1 MSPKKTMLIG
11 MISQIVLGV
20 ATGYSPNFLLH
31 IIFRAAVAA
40 TCSLMCI
47 GSTTLAD
54 ITSGKPKVMVACL
67 FEQYWSIGVI
77 LLPLVSTYWD
87 SWNVIYIDIT
97 APTLLLMLTYFWLPD
112 SPRWLLKH
120 GKVEEALNVMLEA
133 AKVNGKS
140 DFNKD
145 DLAKD
150 LQEISTTLLKTPP
163 EPSLLS
169 IWEGD
174 FKYKL
179 SVLAVHLGWSAF
191 LSLYYAS
198 TLHVRAMRRNYLE
211 INTVIIGIAEIIGTF
226 IGLHLILNTTRKWFW
241 ASALNIIAAFIEY
254 SAIIIP
260 SSVDPFPRMI
270 LLMVTSTVAKIT
282 ISTMLSLFLTCTN
295 EVTGDKTK
303 KRICSYSAMNCAR
316 TLVML
321 APYIGHSA
329 IHGSAL
335 YPQSIMALI
344 NVLTS
349 LMIASCI
356 STPRTIPLETDDNN
370 ENKCDCTHL

>member
-1 MSPKKTMLIG
+1 MSPKRTMLIG
-11 MISQIVLGV
+11 MISQIVLGL
-20 ATGYSPNFLLH
+20 ATGYAPTYFLH

-54 ITSGKPKVMVACL
+54 ITSGKPKVVVACL

-77 LLPLVSTYWD
+77 LLPLVSTFWD
-87 SWNVIYIDIT
+87 SWSIIYIDIT
-97 APTLLLMLTYFWLPD
+97 APTAFLMLTYFWLPD

-120 GKVEEALNVMLEA
+120 GKIEEALNVMLEV
-133 AKVNGKS
+133 AKVNGKT
-140 DFNKD
+140 DFNKE
-145 DLAKD
+145 DLEKD
-150 LQEISTTLLKTPP
+150 LNEISVTLQKAPP

-169 IWEGD
+169 IWDGD
-174 FKYKL
+174 FKHK
-179 SVLAVHLGWSAF
+179 LAVFAAHLGWSAF

-198 TLHVRAMRRNYLE
+198 TLHVRAMGRNYLE
-211 INTVIIGIAEIIGTF
+211 INTIIIGIAEIIGTF

-260 SSVDPFPRMI
+260 SSVPPFTRMI
-270 LLMVTSTVAKIT
+270 ILMATSTIAKIT
-282 ISTMLSLFLTCTN
+282 ISTMLSLFLTCTS
-295 EVTGDKTK
+295 EITGEKVK

-321 APYIGHSA
+321 APYIGYSA
-329 IHGSAL
+329 INGSAL

-356 STPRTIPLETDDNN
+356 NTPRTIPLKSTNED
-370 ENKCDCTHL
+370 ENKCDCTRL

>member
-1 MSPKKTMLIG
+1 MLIG
-11 MISQIVLGV
+11 MIAQIVLGL
-20 ATGYSPNFLLH
+20 ATGYAPNFLLH

-54 ITSGKPKVMVACL
+54 ITSGKPKVAVACL

-77 LLPLVSTYWD
+77 LLPLVSTFWD

-97 APTLLLMLTYFWLPD
+97 APTLALMITLFWIPD

-120 GKVEEALNVMLEA
+120 GRVEEALNVMLEA
-133 AKVNGKS
+133 AEVNGKT
-140 DFNKD
+140 DFDKSE
-145 DLAKD
+145 LEKD
-150 LQEISTTLLKTPP
+150 LQDISEALVKAPP

-169 IWEGD
+169 IWDGN
-174 FKYKL
+174 FQHKL
-179 SVLAVHLGWSAF
+179 SVFAAHLGWSAF
-191 LSLYYAS
+191 LTLYYAS
-198 TLHVRAMRRNYLE
+198 TLHVRAMGRNYLE
-211 INTVIIGIAEIIGTF
+211 TNTVIIGIAEITGTF

-254 SAIIIP
+254 SAILIP
-260 SSVDPFPRMI
+260 SSVAPFTRMI
-270 LLMVTSTVAKIT
+270 ILMVTSTVAKVT
-282 ISTMLSLFLTCTN
+282 ISTMLSLFLTCTS

-321 APYIGHSA
+321 APYIGYSA

-344 NVLTS
+344 NVLSS

-356 STPRTIPLETDDNN
+356 NTPRTITRANVKND
-370 ENKCDCTHL
+370 ENKCDCTRL